1 MDPPAPASPNS
12 QGGAS
17 LTIDPW
23 RHGDLI
29 VDREHTPIGTINSV
43 IRPPSGARL
52 IVRVA
57 GYHDRYVVVA
67 SADLVGT
74 IAPPIGTATRHVTLQ
89 LRVDILEGV
98 TYRREMGRLIR
109 DLSNVDPFQFPSQA
123 ARAAADDLSRTT
135 VQDGLARSRLTAGQ
149 PIIVEAWHGSIHLSG
164 RVATDVGVVEATRI
178 AYAAV
183 GVWYVVST
191 LVSDEALGMHLRRH
205 VRGSETAAAVA
216 AITVVHGVAIVTPF
230 DGALLDPNALAT
242 WHAETPGL
250 AAITVGPSRP
260 R

>member
-1 MDPPAPASPNS
+1 MNPPASGPPDSPS
-12 QGGAS
+12 DAS
-17 LTIDPW
+17 LAVDAW
-23 RHGDLI
+23 RHGDLV

-52 IVRVA
+52 IVAVA

-74 IAPPIGTATRHVTLQ
+74 LAPPFGTATRHVTSR
-89 LRVDILEGV
+89 LRLDILESV

-109 DLSNVDPFQFPSQA
+109 DLSQVDPFPFPSQA
-123 ARAAADDLSRTT
+123 AWAAADDLSRTT
-135 VQDGLARSRLTAGQ
+135 VQDGLAQARLTAGQ
-149 PIIVEAWHGSIHLSG
+149 PISVAAWHGSIHLSG
-164 RVATDVGVVEATRI
+164 RVATDVGVIEAMRI

-183 GVWYVVST
+183 GVWHVVST

-205 VRGSETAAAVA
+205 VRGSDTAAAVA
-216 AITVVHGVAIVTPF
+216 AIAVVHGVAIVTPF
-230 DGALLDPNALAT
+230 DGAIMDPTTLAR
-242 WHAETPGL
+242 WHAGTPGL
-250 AAITVGPSRP
+250 TAITVGPSRP